1 MLHAS
6 ERKTKTLF
14 RKIQKTSTALVN
26 AGPPD
31 TEYLLYRLDIDVVT
45 LKGSLL
51 QALR

>member
-14 RKIQKTSTALVN
+14 RKIQKTTTAVVN

-31 TEYLLYRLDIDVVT
+31 TEYLHYPLYMDGVT

-51 QALR
+51 PALR